1 MEMTRD
7 VETYFLEGCG
17 RCKLGATPECKV
29 HQWAPELRELRR
41 LAQKTNL
48 QEECK
53 WGVPCY
59 TLSGKNVLIISAFKD
74 SCVVSFLKGILLE
87 DSKGLLEKSG
97 PHSHADRLMRF
108 TDLDQ
113 IIKLAPE
120 ILAYMNEAIM
130 IQEAGIQVPPRT
142 NQNEEI
148 PEELI
153 HKFDEDPS
161 YKTAFESLT
170 PGRQRSYLLH
180 IGGAKQVQTRINR
193 IEKCKDKIFL
203 GKGFNEY

>member
-7 VETYFLEGCG
+7 IETYFLEGCG
-17 RCKLGATPECKV
+17 RCKLGATPDCKKYTNGLLSCASSDV
-29 HQWAPELRELRR
+29 SRK
-41 LAQKTNL
+41 KTNL

-87 DSKGLLEKSG
+87 DLKGILEKSG

-120 ILAYMNEAIM
+120 IYAYMNEAIT
-130 IQEAGIQVPPRT
+130 I
-142 NQNEEI
+142 
-148 PEELI
+148 
-153 HKFDEDPS
+153 
-161 YKTAFESLT
+161 
-170 PGRQRSYLLH
+170 
-180 IGGAKQVQTRINR
+180 
-193 IEKCKDKIFL
+193 
-203 GKGFNEY
+203 